1 MTLFRP
7 FTSDRNCRSLGMESG
22 AILDSQITASS
33 EHSPPLAPRR
43 ARLNSQV
50 DGGSWSALVIDVNQ
64 WLQVDFLQNVTLSK
78 VATQGRDSSPQWVLS
93 YLLSYSMDGSAF
105 ENYKQCGADKV
116 SLTVIEKIKA
126 WG

>member
-1 MTLFRP
+1 MFTLFRP
-7 FTSDRNCRSLGMESG
+7 FTSDRNCRPLGMESG

-33 EHSPPLAPRR
+33 PPAPHG

-64 WLQVDFLQNVTLSK
+64 WLQVDFLQNVTLCK

-116 SLTVIEKIKA
+116 KQ
-126 WG
+126 